1 MMDDPTIS
9 AIKPRTT
16 ALSRGGTPAHAAETI
31 AKART
36 LRAEHATAAAYQA
49 HRVEQARA
57 AAHHTEAARWT
68 EEYRRSV
75 ARCQLLGELIRREGT
90 RSPVAA
96 ARASTAAPFAPPET
110 EGDLP
115 ETGEAA

>member
-1 MMDDPTIS
+1 MDDPTMS
-9 AIKPRTT
+9 AIKPRNS
-16 ALSRGGTPAHAAETI
+16 ALSPGGTPAHAAETI

-36 LRAEHATAAAYQA
+36 WRAEHATAAAYQA

-68 EEYRRSV
+68 EEYRRSA
-75 ARCQLLGELIRREGT
+75 ARCRLLGELIRRQGI
-90 RSPVAA
+90 RSPAAA
-96 ARASTAAPFAPPET
+96 ARASTAARFAPPES

>member
-1 MMDDPTIS
+1 MDDPTIS
-9 AIKPRTT
+9 AIKPETS

-57 AAHHTEAARWT
+57 AGHHTEAARWT

-75 ARCQLLGELIRREGT
+75 ARCRLLGELVRREGT
-90 RSPVAA
+90 RSPAA
-96 ARASTAAPFAPPET
+96 AVRASTAAPFAPPEA
-110 EGDLP
+110 EGDVP

>member
-1 MMDDPTIS
+1 MVDDPTIS
-9 AIKPRTT
+9 AIKPRTS
-16 ALSRGGTPAHAAETI
+16 APSWGGIPAQAVETI

-75 ARCQLLGELIRREGT
+75 ARCRLLGELIRRERP
-90 RSPVAA
+90 RSPAAA
-96 ARASTAAPFAPPET
+96 ARPSTTVPFASAQAES
-110 EGDLP
+110 DLP